1 MIGDFSKSELGQ
13 MYGMGSSWFT
23 CVEPQHAASVTLCYS
38 LCSIYLFLMSDLFA
52 FCRILQCQSVLWL
65 LD

>member
-23 CVEPQHAASVTLCYS
+23 CVEPQHGASATLTLCYCVLS
-38 LCSIYLFLMSDLFA
+38 RSNITPWFYIFL
-52 FCRILQCQSVLWL
+52 
-65 LD
+65 